1 MSESKFYHFSST
13 GLFYGIESLAEAVT
27 ALREGGFIW
36 LNYYKP
42 EKEDLNIL
50 IDLIGIHPLSVED
63 CFDDKQVPKIEH
75 FQNNTFILFNA
86 FSYINQALYIDE
98 VNFFIGK
105 NFLITV
111 SGHNSDD
118 RRPLKN
124 IEEIVEHD
132 PVNTKAGP
140 AMLMHKVLDYIVDQK
155 YDAFDTMEDELEE
168 AEDFLVENVSEFQ
181 PMKLLHLRR
190 NLVHLRKSLY
200 HEREILVKIN
210 RLDCP
215 FIPEKAIIAYRDIY
229 DHLAKF
235 FELTETYREIETSLM
250 ELYTSLLN
258 NKMTLM
264 SNETN
269 ASVRRL
275 TMITTVFMPLT
286 LIASI
291 GGMSEWTMMTG
302 GAGNWKTAY
311 ILLLIGMIL
320 IGGMNYFLI
329 RGFEKGIFSRK
340 KKKPAVEDQSP
351 SDISL

>member
-1 MSESKFYHFSST
+1 MAESKFYHFSSS
-13 GLFYGIESLAEAVT
+13 GLFYGVESLAEAVT

-42 EKEDLNIL
+42 EKKDLNVL

-75 FQNNTFILFNA
+75 FQNNTFVLFNA
-86 FSYINQALYIDE
+86 FCYKNQTLFTDE
-98 VNFFIGK
+98 VNLFIGK

-124 IEEIVEHD
+124 IEEIVEQD
-132 PVNTKAGP
+132 TITAKTSP
-140 AMLMHKVLDYIVDQK
+140 AMLMHKVLDFLVDQK
-155 YDAFDTMEDELEE
+155 YASFDTMEDELDE
-168 AEDFLVENVSEFQ
+168 AEDFLVDHVSEFQ
-181 PMKLLHLRR
+181 PVKLLHLRR
-190 NLVHLRKSLY
+190 NLVMLRKSLY

-215 FIPEKAIIAYRDIY
+215 FIPEKAIVAFRDIY

-258 NKMTLM
+258 NKMTQM

-269 ASVRRL
+269 ASVKRL
-275 TMITTVFMPLT
+275 TLITTVFMPLT

-302 GAGNWKTAY
+302 GEANWKAGYT
-311 ILLLIGMIL
+311 LLIIGMIVVGVL
-320 IGGMNYFLI
+320 NLFLI
-329 RGFEKGIFSRK
+329 KGLEKGIFSRK
-340 KKKPAVEDQSP
+340 NKKPPED
-351 SDISL
+351 

>member
-1 MSESKFYHFSST
+1 
-13 GLFYGIESLAEAVT
+13 LFYGVESLAEAVT

-42 EKEDLNIL
+42 EKQDLNVL

-86 FSYINQALYIDE
+86 FCYQNENLYIDE
-98 VNFFIGK
+98 VNFFLGK

-124 IEEIVEHD
+124 IEEIIEQD
-132 PVNTKAGP
+132 PGYTKAGP
-140 AMLMHKVLDYIVDQK
+140 AMLMHKVLDFLVDQK
-155 YDAFDTMEDELEE
+155 YGAFDTMEDELEE
-168 AEDFLVENVSEFQ
+168 AEDFLIDNVAEFQ
-181 PMKLLHLRR
+181 PVRLLHLRR
-190 NLVHLRKSLY
+190 NLVSLRKNLY

-215 FIPEKAIIAYRDIY
+215 FITEKAVVPYRDIY
-229 DHLAKF
+229 DHLSKF

-258 NKMTLM
+258 NKMTQM

-269 ASVRRL
+269 ATVKRL
-275 TMITTVFMPLT
+275 TLITTVFMPLT

-302 GAGNWKTAY
+302 GEGNWKTAY
-311 ILLLIGMIL
+311 GLFLIGMVVVGAINL
-320 IGGMNYFLI
+320 FLI
-329 RGFEKGIFSRK
+329 KGLESGIFSRK
-340 KKKPAVEDQSP
+340 KKKPTES
-351 SDISL
+351 